1 MSTGTSTGTNTAGSA
16 AVTTA
21 APICAIPQQVAARLL
36 RNFEEF
42 LNSIRDALKS
52 ENTAQPQST
61 RWSRIVSLL
70 ERDLRAT
77 QAAAR
82 LSAGGSHHALMD
94 HASQLRFLARRM
106 DGCDLNFA
114 GPSAAQQLESKRRLL
129 VLVAWQVYAA
139 GSGSGS
145 SGV

>member
-1 MSTGTSTGTNTAGSA
+1 MSARGTAPS
-16 AVTTA
+16 VA
-21 APICAIPQQVAARLL
+21 APIYTVPEHVAARLL
-36 RNFEEF
+36 LNFEGF
-42 LNSIRDALKS
+42 LHAIHDAMKS
-52 ENTAQPQST
+52 GGARQAQAA
-61 RWSRIVSLL
+61 RWSRAASLL
-70 ERDLRAT
+70 ERDLQAVK
-77 QAAAR
+77 AAAR
-82 LSAGGSHHALMD
+82 RAASGNHQALIG

-114 GPSAAQQLESKRRLL
+114 GPSLARQLESKRRLL